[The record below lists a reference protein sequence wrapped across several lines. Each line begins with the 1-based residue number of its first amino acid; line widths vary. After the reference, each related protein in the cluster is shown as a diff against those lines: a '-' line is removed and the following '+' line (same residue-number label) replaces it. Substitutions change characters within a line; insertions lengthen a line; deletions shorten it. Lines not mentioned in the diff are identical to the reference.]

1 MAQMHRIGAIKHYE
15 YAVLMAELI
24 KPAISEVALSAAYRE
39 SKCLPAAFPPSCIQC
54 FLQCCS
60 VSGAP
65 KQFSAADGLPSGSW
79 LSTGSWIASFAVF
92 LHLGSQMTAASCLEK
107 ASSWEQTN
115 ILHTPA
121 LLCVEAYTS

>member
-65 KQFSAADGLPSGSW
+65 KQFSAADGLPAGS
-79 LSTGSWIASFAVF
+79 
-92 LHLGSQMTAASCLEK
+92 
-107 ASSWEQTN
+107 
-115 ILHTPA
+115 
-121 LLCVEAYTS
+121 